1 MFQEVYRCMYSGSF
15 LSKFSPVFL
24 TLWGHMCKW
33 SQYQL
38 KILRRFLAAR
48 NILKSIWNC
57 SKRPAMVLNTWKKF
71 FQEKQHRRG
80 FYINSPFFKEGTP
93 VSLKKT
99 FEGMGNLSYNTIIS
113 IYNKVGT
120 GSCLVDA
127 DETYVTKG
135 FFNIQMSLIKIS
147 HCLRMPY
154 RIFI

>member
-1 MFQEVYRCMYSGSF
+1 MK
-15 LSKFSPVFL
+15 SK
-24 TLWGHMCKW
+24 
-33 SQYQL
+33 
-38 KILRRFLAAR
+38 
-48 NILKSIWNC
+48 WNC

-93 VSLKKT
+93 VSLKRT
-99 FEGMGNLSYNTIIS
+99 FEGMGNLRYNTIIS

-120 GSCLVDA
+120 ESCLVDA

-154 RIFI
+154 RIFISKLDRSTIYMINVFWHFPLAFKIFRSLRHFHISSVHSLRLFFLDK